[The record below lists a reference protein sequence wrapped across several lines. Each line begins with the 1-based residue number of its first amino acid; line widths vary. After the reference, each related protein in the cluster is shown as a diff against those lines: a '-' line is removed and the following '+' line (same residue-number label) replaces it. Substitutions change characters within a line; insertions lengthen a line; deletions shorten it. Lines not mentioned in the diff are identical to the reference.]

1 MLEQVHGTLGG
12 CGEIAPSTWGLREA
26 CWQQCLLEM
35 HLRQQHANLQYR
47 NITKRWKKQNWQTF
61 SKIDYENHSFWRW
74 TFKLCDCVPFLL
86 LSLLK
91 LKCYGKTNKKYI
103 GHVIIRCANL
113 SWTYFQMLFL
123 WPERDFSQAIIPAP
137 PSTTTDLLLTGAD
150 TENGKIQGQD
160 CLERERKYIHALCRI
175 NFNFMWVKQQQH
187 SFPRCVYKHKCV
199 NECLWGIGIFP
210 QHKHCT
216 LTAHEQRF
224 RKMCVLVLVLPL
236 HHRVL
241 ENTVKLSKL
250 QSPPLYNLSLDHTS
264 SISSPNPNLLSYFI
278 RIPAVFFSYCFLPLR
293 CKDAITLRVN
303 YFFLN

>member
-1 MLEQVHGTLGG
+1 MNIFSNVISLTRERFFTSNNPCSSIYYNWFTAHR
-12 CGEIAPSTWGLREA
+12 SRHWKWG
-26 CWQQCLLEM
+26 
-35 HLRQQHANLQYR
+35 
-47 NITKRWKKQNWQTF
+47 
-61 SKIDYENHSFWRW
+61 
-74 TFKLCDCVPFLL
+74 
-86 LSLLK
+86 
-91 LKCYGKTNKKYI
+91 
-103 GHVIIRCANL
+103 
-113 SWTYFQMLFL
+113 
-123 WPERDFSQAIIPAP
+123 
-137 PSTTTDLLLTGAD
+137 
-150 TENGKIQGQD
+150 IQGQD
-160 CLERERKYIHALCRI
+160 CLERDRKYIHALCRI
-175 NFNFMWVKQQQH
+175 NFNFMWVRQQQH

-236 HHRVL
+236 HHKVL

-293 CKDAITLRVN
+293 CKDAITLRVK